1 MKIIKKTILMMGVSA
16 LAAFSAPAMASD
28 APAAGQASGQ
38 TFGIIDMRKVMNT
51 SDAAKDVISQIEA
64 KSKEYQSQIS
74 KDEDSLR
81 SSEQELMKQK
91 DTLSKEA
98 FDDKY
103 KALAEKGQQEQK
115 LVQEKKNILDRAF
128 DGAMNTLRQDA
139 AGIVRVEA
147 KDKHYSAVFLADAV
161 MMSTPDLDMTDA
173 VIEELNKTVKNI
185 PVDWASAMAVSDA
198 VAGAPGK
205 SSRKK

>member
-1 MKIIKKTILMMGVSA
+1 MKTIKKTVLLMGVSA
-16 LAAFSAPAMASD
+16 IAAFSAPAMAAD
-28 APAAGQASGQ
+28 APAAGQ

-51 SDAAKDVISQIEA
+51 SDAAKDVISQIEV
-64 KSKEYQSQIS
+64 KSKEYQAQIS

-81 SSEQELMKQK
+81 SAEQELIKQK

-115 LVQEKKNILDRAF
+115 LVQEKKSILDRAF
-128 DGAMNTLRQDA
+128 DGAMTTLRQDA
-139 AGIVRVEA
+139 AAIVRTEA

-161 MMSTPDLDMTDA
+161 MMSTPDLDMTDEVVA
-173 VIEELNKTVKNI
+173 ELNKTVKKI
-185 PVDWASAMAVSDA
+185 PVDWASAMAVSEA
-198 VAGAPGK
+198 ASGGPAK
-205 SSRKK
+205 SSKKK